1 MMPAVR
7 VLQVAAILA
16 SMALPPSA
24 LATGVAPPSPD
35 AVEAVRAYSRAFAAR
50 DLDTV
55 ASLTHPV
62 MLLREGGA
70 AGFRAWLEMA
80 IDSLH
85 KSGALPASES
95 LGPPSAMFV
104 DGDTRALAVPVL
116 RSNGRTITAMDYLA
130 ISYDAGR
137 TWRILDLACT
147 DERWLKGLL
156 PTWRGTP
163 GLLPIHPDTPSDP
176 AENASRIPKD
186 QTH

>member
-70 AGFRAWLEMA
+70 AGFRAWLETT
-80 IDSLH
+80 IDALH

-95 LGPPSAMFV
+95 LGPPTTMFV

-130 ISYDAGR
+130 TSSRAER

-163 GLLPIHPDTPSDP
+163 DLLPIHPDTPSEP
-176 AENASRIPKD
+176 AENASRLP
-186 QTH
+186 QGQAH